1 MNVKR
6 EHVSWAGRTTLH
18 GAFSALWPNHREP
31 DAEKKLCS
39 VVPEGQGASA
49 DFLPLR
55 SSPLGKSEKSGQ
67 RPKVMI
73 EYLKLSEK
81 ARWKHHCW
89 EEINSNIK
97 PIIFSHLPPPIPKC
111 LFNAD
116 GCKCVFNSQEFHMFW
131 GHRSDWGVG
140 AWDFS
145 PPYRH
150 GSEKKQPSAA
160 EVKLACGVPLS
171 SLPASGKVS
180 GGLANAGLWH
190 LQRGLFWRKSMADSP
205 TPGMRHWLPHQ
216 ALRVLE
222 HGVQTGNAFTRPL
235 PHRFCK

>member
-6 EHVSWAGRTTLH
+6 EHGSWAGRTTLH
-18 GAFSALWPNHREP
+18 GAFSELWPNHREK
-31 DAEKKLCS
+31 DVEKKLCS
-39 VVPEGQGASA
+39 VVPEGQGASP
-49 DFLPLR
+49 DFLLLR

-116 GCKCVFNSQEFHMFW
+116 GYKCVFNSQAFQMLW

-140 AWDFS
+140 ACVFS
-145 PPYRH
+145 PPFRH
-150 GSEKKQPSAA
+150 GSEKKQPST
-160 EVKLACGVPLS
+160 ERWNQHVGFPS
-171 SLPASGKVS
+171 SLPASGQVS

-190 LQRGLFWRKSMADSP
+190 L
-205 TPGMRHWLPHQ
+205 
-216 ALRVLE
+216 
-222 HGVQTGNAFTRPL
+222 
-235 PHRFCK
+235 